1 MILRVV
7 PGFADIRADSPFVVA
22 TFQIELGVGNLL
34 SYPHV
39 DVRFNWP
46 GFWSACGVQIIELI
60 HLSSV
65 PLSR

>member
-22 TFQIELGVGNLL
+22 TFQIGLGAGNLL
-34 SYPHV
+34 SYPHA
-39 DVRFNWP
+39 DVRFNWSD
-46 GFWSACGVQIIELI
+46 FWSACGVQITEQI
-60 HLSSV
+60 HLSAL